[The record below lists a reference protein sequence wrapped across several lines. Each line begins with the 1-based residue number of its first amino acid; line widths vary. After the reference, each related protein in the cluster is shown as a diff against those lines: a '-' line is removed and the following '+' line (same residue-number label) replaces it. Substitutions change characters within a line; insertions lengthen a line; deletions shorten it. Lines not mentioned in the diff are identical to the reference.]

1 MKRFITVLLVLL
13 MPAIFLTG
21 CDKKAAG
28 SGAVKV
34 YLITMDKMDA
44 YWNSIDS
51 GCRDAVS
58 EIGADKIEYLFDAPE
73 RKDNNAQINKIEN
86 AVANGA
92 DYILLAA
99 NDPEA
104 QNGAIQAAAS
114 TGVKFI
120 FVDAPASWPGALA
133 TITPDNRAAGKAAGE
148 QLLAK
153 LAAAGVNSGA
163 IGVVNVNAATASTAL
178 REEGFRS
185 AFAGK
190 GYTLLAT
197 QYGEGDVA
205 RSQEIASNYI
215 TQGVVGLFGCN
226 EGSTV
231 GIANAIQE
239 AGGKVL
245 GAGFDTGGSV
255 LDLIDAG
262 LLICT
267 MAQNPGK
274 MGYEGI
280 KAAYT
285 DSTGGTLSAPNIDS
299 GVTVVTK
306 ENSASF
312 R

>member
-13 MPAIFLTG
+13 LPAISFAG
-21 CDKKAAG
+21 GSKAAD
-28 SGAVKV
+28 SGAIKV

-44 YWNSIDS
+44 YWNSIDA
-51 GCRDAVS
+51 GCKQAIS
-58 EIGADKIEYLFDAPE
+58 EIGAGKIEYLFDAPE
-73 RKDNNAQINKIEN
+73 RKDNNAQINRIEN

-104 QNGAIQAAAS
+104 QNGAIRAAADA
-114 TGVKFI
+114 GVKFV
-120 FVDAPASWPGALA
+120 FVDAPASWSGALA
-133 TITPDNRAAGKAAGE
+133 TITTDNKAAGKTAGE

-153 LAAAGVNSGA
+153 LTAAGVTSGN
-163 IGVVNVNAATASTAL
+163 IGIVNVNAATASTAL

-190 GYTLLAT
+190 GYTLLET
-197 QYGEGDVA
+197 QYGEGDPT
-205 RSQEIASNYI
+205 RSQEIAANYI

-231 GIANAIQE
+231 GIANAIRE
-239 AGGKVL
+239 VGGKIL

-285 DSTGGTLSAPNIDS
+285 NSTGGTISSPNIDS
-299 GVTVVTK
+299 GVTVVTS

>member
-1 MKRFITVLLVLL
+1 MKRFITVLLVVLL
-13 MPAIFLTG
+13 PAISFAG
-21 CDKKAAG
+21 GKKDAD

-44 YWNSIDS
+44 YWNSIDA
-51 GCRDAVS
+51 GCRDAIA
-58 EIGADKIEYLFDAPE
+58 EIGAGKIEYLFDAPE

-99 NDPEA
+99 NDPAA
-104 QNGAIQAAAS
+104 QNGAIQAAANA
-114 TGVKFI
+114 GVKFV
-120 FVDAPASWPGALA
+120 FVDAPASWSGALA
-133 TITPDNRAAGKAAGE
+133 TITTDNKAAGKTAGD

-163 IGVVNVNAATASTAL
+163 SGIVNVNAATASTAL

-190 GYTLLAT
+190 GYTILET

-231 GIANAIQE
+231 GVANAIQE
-239 AGGKVL
+239 AGGRVL

-285 DSTGGTLSAPNIDS
+285 NSTGGTLSAPNIDS